1 MKALVLEK
9 RNGLAAVLREDG
21 VYVTTAQPCEV
32 GETIE
37 LSEKVVAL
45 PRRKNRWL
53 RSAVAAML
61 ALVLFT
67 GSYSYLA
74 ATAHAYV
81 SLDVEEA
88 SVEVSVNRLG
98 RVISVNALNE
108 DSAELAHTLNEEMR
122 GKKVEDAM
130 TDAMEHFRE
139 DGVFEDPEQFV
150 IAGVTSGSE
159 ERREALAETVER
171 AAREVGAK
179 DGEIFTFEVSRDE
192 RREARDQDMSGG
204 RFAFEQRGGE
214 RPDAPKPAETA
225 QEVDPVLPAQDSAA
239 SPPLENAP
247 SGSAAPSDRPAAPT
261 APDQPGPEAEAE
273 PSSTPEGRENRPAEQ
288 APPEEGGTDP
298 AEKSGVP
305 DFASDSGTEQ
315 GPADAPGVPADPP
328 ELGPSSDHAVD
339 FDAPQP
345 AEVGEQRDVPG
356 AEAHTSENNQRSSG
370 DVPTQRRN

>member
-37 LSEKVVAL
+37 LSEKVVAF

-130 TDAMEHFRE
+130 TGAMEHFRE

-179 DGEIFTFEVSRDE
+179 DGEIFTSR
-192 RREARDQDMSGG
+192 
-204 RFAFEQRGGE
+204 
-214 RPDAPKPAETA
+214 
-225 QEVDPVLPAQDSAA
+225 
-239 SPPLENAP
+239 
-247 SGSAAPSDRPAAPT
+247 
-261 APDQPGPEAEAE
+261 
-273 PSSTPEGRENRPAEQ
+273 
-288 APPEEGGTDP
+288 
-298 AEKSGVP
+298 
-305 DFASDSGTEQ
+305 
-315 GPADAPGVPADPP
+315 
-328 ELGPSSDHAVD
+328 
-339 FDAPQP
+339 
-345 AEVGEQRDVPG
+345 
-356 AEAHTSENNQRSSG
+356 
-370 DVPTQRRN
+370 